1 MMYRDLFFYKIA
13 IKILAAFIFLIDIPP
28 RLLDHGERF
37 WMSIEEVR
45 KKIYGI
51 RKYVVACPVFPDN
64 SPGWYN
70 EVMDDID
77 QILNWIEFDT
87 KTITQLAREEDKVA
101 CDEKI
106 VGYKYYK
113 DSERI

>member
-1 MMYRDLFFYKIA
+1 
-13 IKILAAFIFLIDIPP
+13 
-28 RLLDHGERF
+28 
-37 WMSIEEVR
+37 MSLEEVR
-45 KKIYGI
+45 TKIYGI
-51 RKYVVACPVFPDN
+51 RKYIVACPVFADN

-101 CDEKI
+101 CDE
-106 VGYKYYK
+106 
-113 DSERI
+113 